1 MPDLAF
7 PMRNHPHLETL
18 REAGFPD
25 IADHWQ
31 AGTLPAV
38 PHIDTP
44 WETAKAEQAIKSRLC
59 EAYQFMRSEEHFPLG
74 STLRNDIRRMWE
86 RFGK

>member
-1 MPDLAF
+1 MKT
-7 PMRNHPHLETL
+7 HPHLETL
-18 REAGFPD
+18 CEAGFRD
-25 IADHWQ
+25 VANHWQ

-38 PHIDTP
+38 PQFEKP
-44 WETAKAEQAIKSRLC
+44 WEQSRAEQAIKSRLC